1 MLFEREPLTPQ
12 GKADVLARLF
22 AEAAEKSA
30 SQASAAGM
38 VPREVLE
45 AYGDLST
52 HVRFMVE
59 AAAHTPAGK
68 EIHKHLRKIEKLLD
82 SLPESILL
90 TLPARSDS
98 NWMQLYRALVQL
110 HGLLEDC
117 LPEMDADEYTAIVQ
131 KLVRMA
137 EAVAE
142 HAAVNINSASMF
154 TLLLMQV
161 HLHKYSPTRKKATK
175 RPKKAAKTKKKAT
188 GKSKNSAAS

>member
-22 AEAAEKSA
+22 AEAAQKCGGA
-30 SQASAAGM
+30 VPPAGV
-38 VPREVLE
+38 VPRDVLE
-45 AYGDLST
+45 AYGDLSA

-59 AAAHTPAGK
+59 AAAHTPTGK

-82 SLPESILL
+82 ALPENILM
-90 TLPARSDS
+90 TLPATSDT
-98 NWMQLYRALVQL
+98 NWMLLYRALVQL
-110 HGLLEDC
+110 HGLLEDA
-117 LPEMDADEYTAIVQ
+117 LPDMDADEYTAIVQ

-142 HAAVNINSASMF
+142 HAAVRINSASMF

-161 HLHKYSPTRKKATK
+161 HLQKYSPTRKKVTSK
-175 RPKKAAKTKKKAT
+175 PKKAKKPARKKA
-188 GKSKNSAAS
+188 AAKKAAE

>member
-1 MLFEREPLTPQ
+1 M
-12 GKADVLARLF
+12 LARLF
-22 AEAAEKSA
+22 AEAAENSKGKVPP
-30 SQASAAGM
+30 AGV

-59 AAAHTPAGK
+59 AAAHTPNGK
-68 EIHKHLRKIEKLLD
+68 EVHKQLKKIEKLLD
-82 SLPESILL
+82 NLPENILM
-90 TLPARSDS
+90 TLPATSDT

-110 HGLLEDC
+110 HGLLEDT
-117 LPEMDADEYTAIVQ
+117 LPEMDADEYSAIVQ

-142 HAAVNINSASMF
+142 HAAVRINSASMF

-161 HLHKYSPTRKKATK
+161 HLHKYSPTRKKRATK
-175 RPKKAAKTKKKAT
+175 KTKRKKTPVLKKRNA
-188 GKSKNSAAS
+188 

>member
-22 AEAAEKSA
+22 AEAAEKCEGKVP
-30 SQASAAGM
+30 QLGV

-52 HVRFMVE
+52 HVRFMIE

-68 EIHKHLRKIEKLLD
+68 EVHRQLKKIEKLLD
-82 SLPESILL
+82 ALPESILM
-90 TLPARSDS
+90 TLPATSDS
-98 NWMQLYRALVQL
+98 NWMLLYRALVQL
-110 HGLLEDC
+110 HGLLEDT
-117 LPEMDADEYTAIVQ
+117 LPEMDADEYTSIVQ

-137 EAVAE
+137 EAVAD
-142 HAAVNINSASMF
+142 HAAVRINSASMF

-161 HLHKYSPTRKKATK
+161 HLHKYSPTRKKTPRK
-175 RPKKAAKTKKKAT
+175 LKKAPRKRKVQK
-188 GKSKNSAAS
+188 

>member
-1 MLFEREPLTPQ
+1 M
-12 GKADVLARLF
+12 ARLF
-22 AEAAEKSA
+22 AEAAEKSD
-30 SQASAAGM
+30 SKVSAAGM

-161 HLHKYSPTRKKATK
+161 HLHKYSPVRKKTASKAKKTAK
-175 RPKKAAKTKKKAT
+175 RKKKP
-188 GKSKNSAAS
+188 SRKNSTAS